1 MQYVSWLP
9 ICTADMYVTMKEPPS
24 ADEFARLV
32 SVLRAMLP
40 KEGPINQAIGEA
52 VDQVLASSNE

>member
-1 MQYVSWLP
+1 
-9 ICTADMYVTMKEPPS
+9 MYVTMKEPPS

-52 VDQVLASSNE
+52 VDQVLAFSNE